1 MMGYELVAELPDAAG
16 ARVYAEGWQSWSPVG
31 RYDAHADS
39 PHPPNPLA
47 QTMGWRTDKPVPP
60 HGLQA
65 EGLLAVELPSGVVRL
80 WHAPDPTSE
89 VPSLRAAMAGT
100 ALLISAD
107 GAVVEPP
114 TPGSLD
120 EALRRAGDR
129 FGPGRT
135 AEIAPGWCSW
145 YYHFGDVTADDIV
158 CSVDEAARLEL
169 PIETFQI
176 DDGYEAGIGD
186 WLEPSRR
193 FGSVA
198 DTVAAIRAAGRR
210 AGIWTA
216 PFLVG
221 ERSRL
226 AREHP
231 DWLVGE
237 ADAGENWNQRL
248 RVLDVTHPEAAE
260 HLEAVFA
267 TFAALGIDYHKLD
280 FMYAGALPGRRRE
293 DVTPLAAYREGLR
306 IIRLGAGEGAT
317 LVGCGAPLLPSI
329 GLVDAMRV
337 GPDVLGEP
345 GRGADDTRAAINKAL
360 QATQARAWMNGRLW
374 VNDPDCLVVRPEIPE
389 RETWAAHVTAYGGL
403 VVSSDRLD
411 KLDECGIELTRNAMR

>member
-1 MMGYELVAELPDAAG
+1 MTGFEPVAELPDAAG

-31 RYDAHADS
+31 CYDAHADS
-39 PHPPNPLA
+39 PRPPNRLA
-47 QTMGWRTDKPVPP
+47 QTMGWRADKTLPTR
-60 HGLQA
+60 GLQA
-65 EGLLAVELPSGVVRL
+65 EGLIAVELPSGAVHL
-80 WHAPDPTSE
+80 WHAPDPTVE
-89 VPSLRAAMAGT
+89 VPSLRAAMVDT

-107 GAVVEPP
+107 GAVVELQA
-114 TPGSLD
+114 PGSLD
-120 EALRRAGDR
+120 EALQQAGDR
-129 FGPGRT
+129 LGPVRV

-145 YYHFGDVTADDIV
+145 YYHFGDVTDDDIV
-158 CSVDEAARLEL
+158 CAVDAAARLEL

-176 DDGYEAGIGD
+176 DDGYEAGVGD
-186 WLEPSRR
+186 WLESSSR

-260 HLEAVFA
+260 HLEVVFA

-280 FMYAGALPGRRRE
+280 FMYAGALPGHRRE
-293 DVTPLAAYREGLR
+293 DITPLAAYREGLR
-306 IIRLGAGEGAT
+306 IIRLGAGKRAT

-337 GPDVLGEP
+337 GPDILGEP
-345 GRGADDTRAAINKAL
+345 GRGADSTHAAIRKAL
-360 QATQARAWMNGRLW
+360 QVTRARTWMNGRLW
-374 VNDPDCLVVRPEIPE
+374 VSDPDCLVVRPEIPE
-389 RETWAAHVTAYGGL
+389 RETWAAHVAAYGGL
-403 VVSSDRLD
+403 VVSGDRLD
-411 KLDECGIELTRNAMR
+411 ELDERGIELTRSAMS